1 MSSVFMLRYRHM
13 AQSIIN
19 TEGSEN
25 SDAHIISAPYE
36 LTASFHKGTAAGP
49 QAVIDCLNTQIE
61 FLDRRFK
68 TESTEKVT
76 VSCSEVKGLQTMQPE
91 TAYQAVI
98 EEVSKSQAPLTI
110 LLGGEHSM
118 SFGAL
123 TALSKKHKAKDVTIF
138 QIDAHCDLR
147 DDDSDYNDQDPTRF
161 AHSAVMRRAHE
172 MGYNLVQVG
181 IRAFSKAE
189 YDYFTANK
197 KTISV
202 FEWGAG
208 AVPSISK
215 VVSAIKTKKVYISID
230 VDGIDPAHMPGT
242 GTPVQGGLEWY
253 YTLRL
258 LEAVIEKKQLV
269 GADVVEVSPIEGQ
282 VLTEYGAAQIVYNMI
297 NSFYK
302 TRLVGK
308 KNSAVKKAPA
318 KKR

>member
-1 MSSVFMLRYRHM
+1 M

-19 TEGSEN
+19 RDSSEG

-49 QAVIDCLNTQIE
+49 EKVVECLNTQIE
-61 FLDRRFK
+61 FLDRRYK
-68 TESTEKVT
+68 VESTDKIA
-76 VSCSEVKGLQTMQPE
+76 VSHSVVKGLQTMQPE
-91 TAYQAVI
+91 TAFQAVI
-98 EEVSKSQAPLTI
+98 AECEKSKAPLTI

-147 DDDSDYNDQDPTRF
+147 NDDSDYNDTDPTRF

-181 IRAFSKAE
+181 IRAYSNEEYKYFSS
-189 YDYFTANK
+189 NK
-197 KTISV
+197 NISV
-202 FEWGAG
+202 FEWGLG
-208 AVPSISK
+208 PVPSIAK
-215 VVSAIKTKKVYISID
+215 VIAAIKTKKVYISID
-230 VDGIDPAHMPGT
+230 VDGIDPAYMPGT

-253 YTLRL
+253 YALNL
-258 LEAVIEKKQLV
+258 IQAVIEKRQLV
-269 GADVVEVSPIEGQ
+269 GADVVEVSPVADN

-297 NSFYK
+297 NTVYRE
-302 TRLVGK
+302 RLTK
-308 KNSAVKKAPA
+308 KPLKKVVS
-318 KKR
+318 KKK

>member
-1 MSSVFMLRYRHM
+1 MPR
-13 AQSIIN
+13 SIIN
-19 TEGSEN
+19 TEGSEGA
-25 SDAHIISAPYE
+25 DAHIICAPYE
-36 LTASFHKGTAAGP
+36 LTASFHKGTADGP
-49 QAVIDCLNTQIE
+49 AKVVACLDTQIE
-61 FLDRRFK
+61 FLDRRYK
-68 TESTEKVT
+68 VESTDAIS
-76 VSCSEVKGLQTMQPE
+76 VSRSEVKGLRTMQPE

-98 EEVSKSQAPLTI
+98 AECEKSRAPLTI
-110 LLGGEHSM
+110 LLGGEHAM

-123 TALSKKHKAKDVTIF
+123 TALAKKHKSKDVTIF

-208 AVPSISK
+208 AVPSIAK
-215 VVSAIKTKKVYISID
+215 VVAAIKTKKVYISID

-297 NSFYK
+297 NTFYK
-302 TRLVGK
+302 GRLVKATKGK
-308 KNSAVKKAPA
+308 KK
-318 KKR
+318 